1 MNYYILASGSK
12 GNATIIKGKNTMLLL
27 DMGLTLKEFRNKL
40 ALFALNEKEIAATI
54 FTHDHTDHLKAHMAI
69 INGAQIFAPPSE
81 LLNGTKYQVVNDYVP
96 FTVGEFKITP
106 LPTSHDTLYS
116 YGYVIESESKKIVY
130 MTDTGYISNQNL
142 ALMKDADLYI
152 LEANHCPR
160 LLLETNRPFSL
171 IQRIMSDE
179 GHLSNQ
185 KTAHYLVELI
195 GPRTKE
201 IVLAHL
207 SEEANT
213 PEVAVATVLEIF
225 KKFGI
230 NETAFT
236 LKTAAQYTPLYGAI
250 GED

>member
-1 MNYYILASGSK
+1 MKYYILASGSK
-12 GNATIIKGKNTMLLL
+12 GNATIIKGKVTTLLL

-40 ALFALNEKEIAATI
+40 ALFDLNEKDIDATL
-54 FTHDHTDHLKAHMAI
+54 FTHDHSDHLKAHMAI

-81 LLNGTKYQVVNDYVP
+81 LLNGANYIVVKDYLP

-106 LPTSHDTLYS
+106 LPTSHDAQYS
-116 YGYVIESESKKIVY
+116 YGYVIESESEKIVY
-130 MTDTGYISNQNL
+130 MTDTGYVSNQNL

-185 KTAHYLVELI
+185 KAAHYLVELI

-213 PEVAVATVLEIF
+213 PEVALATVSEIF

-230 NETAFT
+230 NQTAFS
-236 LKTAAQYTPLYGAI
+236 LKVAAQYTPVYGAV
-250 GED
+250 GEN

>member
-1 MNYYILASGSK
+1 MKYYILASGSK
-12 GNATIIKGKNTMLLL
+12 GNATIIKGKETTLLL

-40 ALFALNEKEIAATI
+40 ALFNLSEKEIDATI
-54 FTHDHTDHLKAHMAI
+54 FTHDHTDHLKAHMAL
-69 INGAQIFAPPSE
+69 INGAQIFAPRSE
-81 LLNGTKYQVVNDYVP
+81 LLNGANYEVVKDYVP
-96 FTVGEFKITP
+96 FSVGEFKVTP

-116 YGYVIESESKKIVY
+116 YGYVIENDKEKIVY

-142 ALMKDADLYI
+142 SLMKNADLYI

-185 KTAHYLVELI
+185 KTGHYLAELI

-201 IVLAHL
+201 VVLAHL

-213 PEVAVATVLEIF
+213 PEVAIATVEEIF

-230 NETAFT
+230 NQTKFN
-236 LKTAAQYTPLYGAI
+236 LRTAAQYTPLF
-250 GED
+250 GETSED